1 MSKNKIKNISLF
13 YLFFVYF
20 YQIDIIPVMFE
31 MKFQEIFNESILF
44 LIPVIYV
51 VYHAMKD
58 EDKIPIFI
66 KKISLVTLTILFIY
80 QTYNFLIHITDLI
93 GISNSFR
100 YSNLI
105 PLIFAILLMLLLSK
119 FTIKQ
124 KITLPIF
131 QLIAGVLIILT
142 VLILWVQLS
151 SENIMFVFINDGVGS
166 FYYLINF
173 LPIIYFMF
181 LEVEDGEF
189 EYTFI
194 RTLIISLLLLIIVYI
209 TCRLNI
215 QNSEIIKIDNQNI
228 PLFTRII
235 LIINSSVNYLTILF
249 TYNFVIRKV
258 NFVLK
263 MENKKKPKYPII
275 IAILIVLY
283 ISSKVDAMTL
293 LALVT
298 VVIHLI
304 LGLIIVMYGFFIGMK
319 KYNKSIQRLFLF
331 LLPSFVILYV
341 IYLFSFIHDIYGQTI
356 FFVEN
361 LNYIFLIFSIFV
373 ITYYTFETLLLFYAY
388 DKQKFSDSEP
398 QIVIEKKYHIY
409 VMIPCLNEEVV
420 IRNTISSI
428 LTSDYENLSIYA
440 IDDASTDKTAEI
452 IDSFVDTR
460 VKLIKRIKPNAQ
472 KGKGEALNY
481 VFEMI
486 KHDVNSKK
494 IPFEDVLI
502 AIIDAD
508 TFIPSDYFHK
518 INYVFNANLDVTGLQ
533 SKVRVLSKT
542 NDRSQDL
549 EFTEIINATQAL
561 RMITNTVAFG
571 GNGQFCKLFT
581 LDSLKEK
588 PWSESLVEDFDLSTR
603 LFLAENVKSVNIQY
617 SDIYIE
623 QTGIDKDLKSLVKQ
637 RVRWAQGNVQSSKY
651 IIPIIKSKK
660 LEARQKFEL
669 LMTLIKPWLMAIEYV
684 IVVYTVVAII
694 DGILLFGITHEIKN
708 IVILFALMT
717 LYILSI
723 NLIWAILYNRNKAN
737 QEKKVKKIINDWFY
751 LTLFLL
757 SLTQI
762 YPQSLIRYFKS
773 ENGWDKT
780 KRQK

>member
-100 YSNLI
+100 YSNFI